1 MGSYW
6 NERYSNT
13 ILIKIG
19 FFNFFRVS
27 LFYKKNYSI
36 SRYVMPTQVFF
47 ETLINEWNQIKAE
60 SENEE
65 VFYNFLL
72 FTKKVKKI

>member
-1 MGSYW
+1 
-6 NERYSNT
+6 
-13 ILIKIG
+13 
-19 FFNFFRVS
+19 
-27 LFYKKNYSI
+27 
-36 SRYVMPTQVFF
+36 MPTQVFF